1 MKIKAV
7 ILSLVALT
15 LMVGCTKEK
24 RCMCTSTHT
33 LDPHN
38 NPMVTYIHVEKGFRC
53 NKITQI
59 GYERLLEGQLLREWD
74 EVVCE
79 EARD

>member
-7 ILSLVALT
+7 VLSFVALA

-33 LDPHN
+33 
-38 NPMVTYIHVEKGFRC
+38 VTYIHVENGFRC